1 MNLLKKQQLDVIE
14 PWGGEIKVPVV
25 DLASYLHFLI
35 LADKS

>member
-14 PWGGEIKVPVV
+14 PWGSEIKVPVV

-35 LADKS
+35 LADK